1 MLVIRRKMEW
11 NKKTTAGETA
21 DEYNFTTTVGLT
33 EEEAIRYIADFYGP
47 INQLHQLEEE
57 CCELALEASH
67 SAREKS
73 MKIGL
78 IEEVADVE
86 IMIAQVKHL
95 FSICED
101 DIKEV
106 KEEKLQR
113 QLDRIIKEVER

>member
-1 MLVIRRKMEW
+1 MEEVEEYR
-11 NKKTTAGETA
+11 TALT
-21 DEYNFTTTVGLT
+21 GLS

-47 INQLHQLEEE
+47 IHQLRQLEEE

-86 IMIAQVKHL
+86 IMIAQIKHL
-95 FSICED
+95 FSIAEED
-101 DIKEV
+101 IREV
-106 KEEKLQR
+106 KAEKIQR
-113 QLDRIIKEVER
+113 QLNRIVEEISR